1 MIIVPMP
8 TQHSGSENY
17 TSSIMSCVTSII
29 IDVAISGLF
38 IGVAYFAY
46 IIFKEQEYVPGFLL
60 VIVNLLVLALAINC
74 FGETVYTF
82 KDFKIEH
89 KEKKSKKPIETKKQ
103 ASSDN
108 YGDFVTPYYSARN
121 KYHDSK
127 SSSVNNYVMSLFKK
141 EKQNERK

>member
-17 TSSIMSCVTSII
+17 TPSIMSCVTSII

-60 VIVNLLVLALAINC
+60 VIVDLLVLALAINC

-89 KEKKSKKPIETKKQ
+89 KEKI
-103 ASSDN
+103 
-108 YGDFVTPYYSARN
+108 
-121 KYHDSK
+121 
-127 SSSVNNYVMSLFKK
+127 
-141 EKQNERK
+141 

>member
-8 TQHSGSENY
+8 TQHSGSGNY
-17 TSSIMSCVTSII
+17 TPSIMECVTSII

-46 IIFKEQEYVPGFLL
+46 TIFKEQEYVPGFLL
-60 VIVNLLVLALAINC
+60 VIVDLLVLALAINC

-89 KEKKSKKPIETKKQ
+89 KEKKSKKPTETKKQ
-103 ASSDN
+103 VSSDN
-108 YGDFVTPYYSARN
+108 HGDSVTPYYSARN
-121 KYHDSK
+121 NYYDSK
-127 SSSVNNYVMSLFKK
+127 SSSVDSYVMSLFKK